1 MERSLKSLERR
12 KILLICMLFSDE
24 RCDNQSGIIFMTL
37 QVFLYTDFDY
47 PFEIFKLF

>member
-1 MERSLKSLERR
+1 MERSLKFLERR
-12 KILLICMLFSDE
+12 RILLIFMLFSDE
-24 RCDNQSGIIFMTL
+24 LCDNQRELLFMTL